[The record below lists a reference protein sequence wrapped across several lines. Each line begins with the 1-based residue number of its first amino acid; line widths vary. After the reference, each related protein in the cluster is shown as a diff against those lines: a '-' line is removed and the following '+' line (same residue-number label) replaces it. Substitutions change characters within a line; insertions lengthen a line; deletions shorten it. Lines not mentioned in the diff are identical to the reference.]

1 VVRSFEGR
9 EIRVHWFSGIV
20 GEYGG
25 WALFFASFVGNMGL
39 PIPAF
44 PVLMLAG
51 ALSLEGGLSI
61 PGAVVGAAAGA
72 SSASALWYHLGRKR
86 GRKVLFTLCRMSLN
100 PDACMERAIFE
111 FHRRPSTM
119 VLFSKFL
126 PGVNSI
132 VPPVAGIVSMPLY
145 RFLILGMIGASLWA
159 GAGVGL
165 GWAFGVQ
172 IVRRG
177 GEVYGAL
184 GWILAGGCAAF
195 FAWRAAYRYHLV
207 HRFSVPRLQPLELH
221 RRMTLGED
229 PLLLD
234 LRIDLAFDNAT
245 GMLPGARRIRPAT
258 FQKHVHELPHDR
270 ELVFYC
276 T

>member
-1 VVRSFEGR
+1 VDG
-9 EIRVHWFSGIV
+9 FSGIV
-20 GEYGG
+20 AEYGG
-25 WALFFASFVGNMGL
+25 LALFLASFVGNIGI

-61 PGAVVGAAAGA
+61 PGAVVGAAVGA
-72 SSASALWYHLGRKR
+72 ATASGLWYFLGRAR

-119 VLFSKFL
+119 VLFSRFL

-132 VPPVAGIVSMPLY
+132 VPPVAGIVSMPFP
-145 RFLILGMIGASLWA
+145 RFMILCLAGAFLWA
-159 GAGVGL
+159 GVGVGL

-172 IVRRG
+172 IVRHG

-184 GWILAGGCAAF
+184 GWILAGGIAAF
-195 FAWRAAYRYHLV
+195 FAWRAAYRFYLV
-207 HRFSVPRLQPLELH
+207 HRFSVPRMESLELH
-221 RRMTLGED
+221 RKMTRGED
-229 PLLLD
+229 LLVLD
-234 LRIDLAFDNAT
+234 LRIDIAFDNAT
-245 GMLPGARRIRPAT
+245 AMLPGARRIRPAT
-258 FQKHVHELPHDR
+258 ANLSSTAPDPAKPPAPVWR
-270 ELVFYC
+270 GS
-276 T
+276 

>member
-1 VVRSFEGR
+1 
-9 EIRVHWFSGIV
+9 VHWFSGFV

-25 WALFFASFVGNMGL
+25 VALFLASFVGSIGL

-51 ALSLEGGLSI
+51 ALSLESGLSI

-72 SSASALWYHLGRKR
+72 ASASSLWYFLGRRR
-86 GRKVLFTLCRMSLN
+86 GRRILFTLCRMALN

-111 FHRRPSTM
+111 FHCRPSTIL
-119 VLFSKFL
+119 LFSKFL

-132 VPPVAGIVSMPLY
+132 VPAVAGIISMPFP
-145 RFLILGMIGASLWA
+145 RFILLCLVGASMWA
-159 GAGVGL
+159 CAGVGL

-172 IVRRG
+172 IVRHG

-184 GWILAGGCAAF
+184 GWLLAGGVAVF
-195 FAWRAAYRYHLV
+195 FAWRAAYRYYLV
-207 HRFSVPRLQPLELH
+207 HRFSVPRLEPFELH
-221 RRMTLGED
+221 RRMTTGEG
-229 PLLLD
+229 PLVLD

-258 FQKHVHELPHDR
+258 FQKHVHDLPLDR

>member
-1 VVRSFEGR
+1 M
-9 EIRVHWFSGIV
+9 HWFSGIV

-25 WALFFASFVGNMGL
+25 LALFFACFVGNIGL

-51 ALSLEGGLSI
+51 ALSSEGGLSI
-61 PGAVVGAAAGA
+61 PGAVFGAAAGA
-72 SSASALWYHLGRKR
+72 ASASGLWYHLGRWR
-86 GRKVLFTLCRMSLN
+86 GRMVLFTLCRMSLN

-132 VPPVAGIVSMPLY
+132 VPPVAGIVSMPFRRFMILY
-145 RFLILGMIGASLWA
+145 LIGAFMWA
-159 GAGVGL
+159 GVGVGL

-172 IVRRG
+172 IVRHG
-177 GEVYGAL
+177 GDVYGAL
-184 GWILAGGCAAF
+184 EWILAGGVAAF
-195 FAWRAAYRYHLV
+195 FAWRAAYRYYLV

-221 RRMTLGED
+221 RKMTTGEA
-229 PLLLD
+229 PLVLD

-258 FQKHVHELPHDR
+258 FQKHVHELPLDR

>member
-1 VVRSFEGR
+1 
-9 EIRVHWFSGIV
+9 VHWLSGIV

-25 WALFFASFVGNMGL
+25 LALFFASFVGNIGL

-51 ALSLEGGLSI
+51 ALSLESGLSI
-61 PGAVVGAAAGA
+61 PGAVAGAAAGA
-72 SSASALWYHLGRKR
+72 ATGSSLWYHLGHRR
-86 GRKVLFTLCRMSLN
+86 GRRILFTLCRMSLN

-111 FHRRPSTM
+111 FHCRPSTM
-119 VLFSKFL
+119 LLFSKFL

-132 VPPVAGIVSMPLY
+132 VPAVAGIISIPFR
-145 RFLILGMIGASLWA
+145 RFMILCLIGAAMWA
-159 GAGVGL
+159 GVGVGL
-165 GWAFGVQ
+165 GWAFGVE
-172 IVRRG
+172 IVRHG

-184 GWILAGGCAAF
+184 GWILAGGGAAF
-195 FAWRAAYRYHLV
+195 FIWRAAYRYYLV

-221 RRMTLGED
+221 RKMTMGEN
-229 PLLLD
+229 PLVLD
-234 LRIDLAFDNAT
+234 LRIDLAFDSAT
-245 GMLPGARRIRPAT
+245 GMLPGAWRIRPAT
-258 FQKHVHELPHDR
+258 FQKHVHELPRNR